1 MSGARLY
8 GIGVG
13 PGDPELLTLK
23 AHRILVAAP
32 VVAYFAAARRESNA
46 RRVVAGVLH
55 EGQREVPLI
64 YPVTTERLE
73 EGQSYERLLTA
84 FYDESARTL
93 AGFLDGGQAVAV
105 LCEGDPFFYGSF
117 MYLYGRL
124 APRCEVEV
132 VPGVTSVAGASA
144 ELGAPLACRDEL
156 FGVLSAVLPEAEL
169 EARLR
174 VLDTAVILKVGRNLA
189 RVRAVV
195 ERLGLLERAWYVER
209 ATTAEQR
216 VLPLALVD
224 PGSAPYFSMVVI
236 PSLVAAARR

>member
-1 MSGARLY
+1 VSAAPLY

-23 AHRILVAAP
+23 AARILRSVP
-32 VVAYFAAARRESNA
+32 VVAYFAAVRRDSNA
-46 RRVVAGVLH
+46 RRVVAGILH

-73 EGQSYERLLTA
+73 EGQSYERLLSD
-84 FYDESARTL
+84 FYDESAATL
-93 AGFLDGGQAVAV
+93 AGILDGGRSVAV

-117 MYLYGRL
+117 MYVYSRL
-124 APRCEVEV
+124 APGYEVHV
-132 VPGVTSVAGASA
+132 VPGVTSVAGATA

-195 ERLGLLERAWYVER
+195 ERLGLLDRARYVER

-216 VLPLALVD
+216 VLPLADVNPD
-224 PGSAPYFSMVVI
+224 SAPYFSMVVI

>member
-1 MSGARLY
+1 VSSAWLY
-8 GIGVG
+8 GVGVG

-23 AHRILVAAP
+23 AHRLLGSVP
-32 VVAYFAAARRESNA
+32 VVAYFAAVRRDSNA
-46 RRVVAGVLH
+46 RRVVAGLLH
-55 EGQREVPLI
+55 EDQREVPLV
-64 YPVTTERLE
+64 YPVTTERPE
-73 EGQSYERLLTA
+73 DGRSYEAVLAA
-84 FYDESARTL
+84 FYDASAATL
-93 AGFLDGGQAVAV
+93 AGFLDEGHDVAV

-117 MYLYGRL
+117 MYVHARL
-124 APRCEVEV
+124 AHRYHVHV
-132 VPGVTSVAGASA
+132 VPGVTSVAGATA

-174 VLDTAVILKVGRNLA
+174 VLDTAVVLKVGRNLA

-195 ERLGLLERAWYVER
+195 ERLGLLDRAQYVER

-224 PGSAPYFSMVVI
+224 PATAPYFSMVVI
-236 PSLVAAARR
+236 PSETASARR

>member
-1 MSGARLY
+1 MSRARLY

-23 AHRILVAAP
+23 AHRILLGAP
-32 VVAYFAAARRESNA
+32 VVAYFAAVRRESNA

-64 YPVTTERLE
+64 YPVTTEPLE
-73 EGQSYERLLTA
+73 EGQSYERLLTE
-84 FYDESARTL
+84 FYEASAGTL
-93 AGFLDGGQAVAV
+93 AGFLDAGVEVAV

-117 MYLYGRL
+117 MYLHSRL
-124 APRCEVEV
+124 APRYEVEV
-132 VPGVTSVAGASA
+132 VPGVTSVAGATA

-195 ERLGLLERAWYVER
+195 ERLGLLDRAQYVER

-216 VLPLALVD
+216 LLPLAAVD
-224 PGSAPYFSMVVI
+224 AGTAPYFSMVVI